1 MSTVLPATF
10 PDRSHLAVAGFLAR
24 YREPT
29 AGAYRRDLRC
39 FWQWCADRDLSPL
52 AAKRPHFELYLRD
65 LERRGYATATISRRL
80 STLAGLFKYAV
91 IDELVPTNPTLA
103 VTRPGCP
110 GKGSGGPCC
119 TRSSSPQC
127 SAPPG
132 STAPRRT
139 PLSPCSECT
148 ASASAKP
155 STPRSRNCG
164 TPAQRRG
171 HSDRRP
177 RRRRR
182 RSNSERTRSH
192 VEPREPARR

>member
-52 AAKRPHFELYLRD
+52 AAKRPTSSCT
-65 LERRGYATATISRRL
+65 YATSSGADTPPPPSADGCPPSPAFSSTPSSTSSCPPTPPSR
-80 STLAGLFKYAV
+80 SPA
-91 IDELVPTNPTLA
+91 
-103 VTRPGCP
+103 PGCP

-155 STPRSRNCG
+155 STPRSRN
-164 TPAQRRG
+164 
-171 HSDRRP
+171 
-177 RRRRR
+177 
-182 RSNSERTRSH
+182 
-192 VEPREPARR
+192 